1 MSKSIV
7 KFSLK
12 EMCIVKH
19 SILKSIDKKQ
29 DELLKTTDKEMIK
42 ILTKDIL
49 EENRIYDKMAR
60 NISIFKKK
68 NNIQ

>member
-1 MSKSIV
+1 MSKSVV